1 MDILTTIEQ
10 LIAEGERLSPQG
22 GTPFLGYNGDLQP
35 EYVSWRLQAIDAIQQ
50 LGQSAK
56 SLLKEIEADSQGSYF
71 YKSSADRVLGA
82 LKAGHTIAKRQS
94 APHGPEPAKTTVTA
108 QASRVFLVHG
118 HDQAI
123 LQQTA
128 RFLEKLELQPII
140 LFEQPGK
147 NQTIVEKLEAHSK
160 VSFAIVLLTPDD
172 TGKAAGASGAPQPR
186 ARQNVILELGYFLG
200 KLGRSQVTVLY
211 DESVELPSDYRG
223 IEYVKLDAEGAWKP
237 KLAKELKAAG
247 LHVDMNKA
255 V

>member
-1 MDILTTIEQ
+1 MGILTTIEQ
-10 LIAEGERLSPQG
+10 LIAEGERLRPQG
-22 GTPFLGYNGDLQP
+22 GTPFLGYNEDLQA
-35 EYVSWRLQAIDAIQQ
+35 EYVSWRMQAIDAIQQ

-56 SLLKEIEADSQGSYF
+56 SLLQEIEADSQGSYF
-71 YKSSADRVLGA
+71 YRSSADRVLGV
-82 LKAGHTIAKRQS
+82 LKAGYTIAARQS
-94 APHGPEPAKTTVTA
+94 VPKGPEPAKTTVTA
-108 QASRVFLVHG
+108 QFSRVFLVHG
-118 HDQAI
+118 HNQAI

-128 RFLEKLELQPII
+128 RFLEKLALQPVI

-147 NQTIVEKLEAHSK
+147 NQTIVEKLETHSK

-172 TGKAAGASGAPQPR
+172 TGKAAGASEASQPR

-200 KLGRSQVTVLY
+200 KLGRSQIAVLY

-223 IEYVKLDAEGAWKP
+223 IEYVKLDAEGAWKL

>member
-10 LIAEGERLSPQG
+10 LIAEGERLRPQG
-22 GTPFLGYNGDLQP
+22 GTPVLGHNGDLQP

-56 SLLKEIEADSQGSYF
+56 SLLKEIEADSHGSYF
-71 YKSSADRVLGA
+71 FKSSADRVLGA

-94 APHGPEPAKTTVTA
+94 APRGPEPAITA
-108 QASRVFLVHG
+108 ITAPSRRVFLVHG

-128 RFLEKLELQPII
+128 RFLEKLDLQPVI

-147 NQTIVEKLEAHSK
+147 NQSIVEKLEAHSK

-172 TGKAAGASGAPQPR
+172 TGKAAGASEASQPR

-200 KLGRSQVTVLY
+200 KLGRSQVAVLY

-223 IEYVKLDAEGAWKP
+223 IEYVKLDAEGAWKL
-237 KLAKELKAAG
+237 KLAKEL
-247 LHVDMNKA
+247 
-255 V
+255 